1 MQICLDD
8 TKELK
13 ELSSIRS
20 RKLEPSRC
28 HVTIV
33 APNSFEN
40 RNTSLTILQLGFHSA
55 VKFRSGG
62 FNSGFTFIELS
73 MERELVE
80 LFEKVKEAAD
90 AAAVDGGGDSS
101 PEESRCLDVLKQLK
115 KFPVNY
121 QVLVSSQVGK
131 RLRQLT
137 KHPREKIQALA
148 SDVVQNWKNI
158 IVRETLK
165 NKNSNGV
172 NGESVKDE
180 SAGATATANGATKS
194 QRAESVKVEK
204 VSRVDDV
211 KVERM
216 TSKIEEVVKTE
227 RPFAEK
233 NVERVI
239 VLKTEKSSSNV
250 ASAAPPKL
258 GALIYCKDSVRDK
271 VRELLSEAL
280 CKVSGEVDE
289 ELRDEVNA
297 CDPYRVAVQV
307 ETAMFEKWGRSSGA
321 QKFKYRSIMFNIK
334 DQNNQDFRRKVL
346 LGNFP
351 PHTIT
356 DLTPEE
362 MASEERQKQNEKIK
376 EKALFN
382 SERGAP
388 VQASTD
394 KFKCGRCKKS
404 QCTYYQMQTRSAD
417 EPMTT
422 YVTCVNCQ
430 NRWKFC

>member
-1 MQICLDD
+1 
-8 TKELK
+8 
-13 ELSSIRS
+13 
-20 RKLEPSRC
+20 
-28 HVTIV
+28 
-33 APNSFEN
+33 
-40 RNTSLTILQLGFHSA
+40 
-55 VKFRSGG
+55 
-62 FNSGFTFIELS
+62 

-80 LFEKVKEAAD
+80 LFEKVKQAAD
-90 AAAVDGGGDSS
+90 AAAVDGAGDSS

-180 SAGATATANGATKS
+180 SAGATATATANGATKS

-227 RPFAEK
+227 SPFAEK
-233 NVERVI
+233 NVGRVI

-271 VRELLSEAL
+271 VRELLAEAL

-289 ELRDEVNA
+289 ELTDEVNA

-346 LGNFP
+346 LGKFP
-351 PHTIT
+351 PRTIT

-376 EKALFN
+376 EKALYN
-382 SERGAP
+382 SELGAP

>member
-1 MQICLDD
+1 MQ
-8 TKELK
+8 TNQ
-13 ELSSIRS
+13 
-20 RKLEPSRC
+20 
-28 HVTIV
+28 IV
-33 APNSFEN
+33 IK
-40 RNTSLTILQLGFHSA
+40 RTGKLGFQSA
-55 VKFRSGG
+55 VKFRGGG
-62 FNSGFTFIELS
+62 FNSGFTFIEFGDRS
-73 MERELVE
+73 MEKELVE
-80 LFEKVKEAAD
+80 LFEKVKRTAD
-90 AAAVDGGGDSS
+90 EAAVDGGADSS

-121 QVLVSSQVGK
+121 QVLVSTQVGK

-165 NKNSNGV
+165 SKNSNGV

-180 SAGATATANGATKS
+180 SAGATANGATKS

-216 TSKIEEVVKTE
+216 TSKIEEVVNTE
-227 RPFAEK
+227 SAFAEK
-233 NVERVI
+233 KVERVI

-250 ASAAPPKL
+250 VGAAPPKL

-271 VRELLSEAL
+271 VRELLAEAL

-307 ETAMFEKWGRSSGA
+307 ETAMFEKWGRSNGA
-321 QKFKYRSIMFNIK
+321 QKFKYRSMMFNIK

-346 LGNFP
+346 LGKFP
-351 PHTIT
+351 PSTIT
-356 DLTPEE
+356 DLTPED

>member
-1 MQICLDD
+1 ME
-8 TKELK
+8 KEL
-13 ELSSIRS
+13 I
-20 RKLEPSRC
+20 
-28 HVTIV
+28 
-33 APNSFEN
+33 
-40 RNTSLTILQLGFHSA
+40 
-55 VKFRSGG
+55 
-62 FNSGFTFIELS
+62 
-73 MERELVE
+73 E
-80 LFEKVKEAAD
+80 LFETVKRAAD

-101 PEESRCLDVLKQLK
+101 AEESRCLDVLKQLK

-121 QVLVSSQVGK
+121 QVLISSQVGK

-158 IVRETLK
+158 IVRETMK

-180 SAGATATANGATKS
+180 CAAANGATKS

-204 VSRVDDV
+204 VSSRIDNV

-216 TSKIEEVVKTE
+216 TSKSEKVVKTE
-227 RPFAEK
+227 SSSAVKKVECV
-233 NVERVI
+233 NVV
-239 VLKTEKSSSNV
+239 KTEKSSSNV

-258 GALIYCKDSVRDK
+258 GAVISCKDSLRDK
-271 VRELLSEAL
+271 VRELLAEAL

-289 ELRDEVNA
+289 DLRDEVNA

-307 ETAMFEKWGRSSGA
+307 ETAMFEKWGRSNGA

-346 LGNFP
+346 LGKFP
-351 PHTIT
+351 PHSIT
-356 DLTPEE
+356 ELTPEE

>member
-1 MQICLDD
+1 ME
-8 TKELK
+8 KEL
-13 ELSSIRS
+13 I
-20 RKLEPSRC
+20 
-28 HVTIV
+28 
-33 APNSFEN
+33 
-40 RNTSLTILQLGFHSA
+40 
-55 VKFRSGG
+55 
-62 FNSGFTFIELS
+62 
-73 MERELVE
+73 E
-80 LFEKVKEAAD
+80 LFETVKRAAD
-90 AAAVDGGGDSS
+90 AAAVDGGADSS

-158 IVRETLK
+158 IVRETVK

-180 SAGATATANGATKS
+180 CAGATNGATKS
-194 QRAESVKVEK
+194 QRVESVKVEK
-204 VSRVDDV
+204 MSRVDNV
-211 KVERM
+211 KVERT
-216 TSKIEEVVKTE
+216 TSKSEKVVVKSE
-227 RPFAEK
+227 SSIAEK
-233 NVERVI
+233 KVQRVNVV
-239 VLKTEKSSSNV
+239 KTEKSSSNV

-271 VRELLSEAL
+271 VRELLAEAL
-280 CKVSGEVDE
+280 CKVSGEVDDD
-289 ELRDEVNA
+289 LRDEVNA

-307 ETAMFEKWGRSSGA
+307 ETAMFEKWGRSNGT

-346 LGNFP
+346 LGKFP
-351 PHTIT
+351 PRSIT
-356 DLTPEE
+356 ELTPEE

-382 SERGAP
+382 SERGLPA
-388 VQASTD
+388 QASTD
-394 KFKCGRCKKS
+394 KFKCGRCRKN

>member
-1 MQICLDD
+1 ME
-8 TKELK
+8 KEL
-13 ELSSIRS
+13 I
-20 RKLEPSRC
+20 
-28 HVTIV
+28 
-33 APNSFEN
+33 
-40 RNTSLTILQLGFHSA
+40 
-55 VKFRSGG
+55 
-62 FNSGFTFIELS
+62 
-73 MERELVE
+73 E
-80 LFEKVKEAAD
+80 LFETVKRAAD
-90 AAAVDGGGDSS
+90 AAAVAGDSDSS

-137 KHPREKIQALA
+137 KHPREKIQTLA

-165 NKNSNGV
+165 NKNNGV

-180 SAGATATANGATKS
+180 CAGATANGATKS
-194 QRAESVKVEK
+194 QRVESVKVEK

-211 KVERM
+211 KVETM
-216 TSKIEEVVKTE
+216 
-227 RPFAEK
+227 
-233 NVERVI
+233 N
-239 VLKTEKSSSNV
+239 VLKTESSSAEKRAERVNLVKTETSSSNV

-258 GALIYCKDSVRDK
+258 GALIYCKDSARDK
-271 VRELLSEAL
+271 VRELLAEAL

-289 ELRDEVNA
+289 DLRNEVNA

-307 ETAMFEKWGRSSGA
+307 ETAMFEKWGRSNGA

-346 LGNFP
+346 LGKFP
-351 PHTIT
+351 PRTIT
-356 DLTPEE
+356 ELTPEE

-394 KFKCGRCKKS
+394 KFKCGRCRKS

>member
-1 MQICLDD
+1 ME
-8 TKELK
+8 KEL
-13 ELSSIRS
+13 I
-20 RKLEPSRC
+20 
-28 HVTIV
+28 
-33 APNSFEN
+33 
-40 RNTSLTILQLGFHSA
+40 
-55 VKFRSGG
+55 
-62 FNSGFTFIELS
+62 
-73 MERELVE
+73 E
-80 LFEKVKEAAD
+80 LFERVKRAAD
-90 AAAVDGGGDSS
+90 AAAVDGGA
-101 PEESRCLDVLKQLK
+101 EESRCLDVLKELK

-121 QVLVSSQVGK
+121 QLLVSSQVGK
-131 RLRQLT
+131 RLRQLA

-158 IVRETLK
+158 IVKETLK

-180 SAGATATANGATKS
+180 CAGATANGATKS

-204 VSRVDDV
+204 VSRVDNV
-211 KVERM
+211 KVERT
-216 TSKIEEVVKTE
+216 TSKSEKVVKSE
-227 RPFAEK
+227 SSFAEK
-233 NVERVI
+233 KVERVS
-239 VLKTEKSSSNV
+239 VANSEKSNSTV

-271 VRELLSEAL
+271 VREILAEAL
-280 CKVSGEVDE
+280 CKVVGEVDE
-289 ELRDEVNA
+289 DLRDEVNL

-307 ETAMFEKWGRSSGA
+307 ETAMFEKWGRSNGA

-346 LGNFP
+346 LGKFP
-351 PHTIT
+351 LHRIT
-356 DLTPEE
+356 ELTPEE

-382 SERGAP
+382 SERGLPA
-388 VQASTD
+388 QASTD
-394 KFKCGRCKKS
+394 KFKCGRCRKN

>member
-1 MQICLDD
+1 
-8 TKELK
+8 
-13 ELSSIRS
+13 
-20 RKLEPSRC
+20 
-28 HVTIV
+28 
-33 APNSFEN
+33 
-40 RNTSLTILQLGFHSA
+40 
-55 VKFRSGG
+55 
-62 FNSGFTFIELS
+62 
-73 MERELVE
+73 MEKELVE
-80 LFEKVKEAAD
+80 LFEKVKRTAD
-90 AAAVDGGGDSS
+90 EAAVDGGADSS

-121 QVLVSSQVGK
+121 QVLVSTQVGK

-165 NKNSNGV
+165 SKNSNGV

-180 SAGATATANGATKS
+180 SAGATANGATKS

-216 TSKIEEVVKTE
+216 TSKIEEVVNTE
-227 RPFAEK
+227 SAFAEK
-233 NVERVI
+233 KVERVI

-250 ASAAPPKL
+250 VGAAPPKL

-271 VRELLSEAL
+271 VRELLAEAL

-307 ETAMFEKWGRSSGA
+307 ETAMFEKWGRSNGA
-321 QKFKYRSIMFNIK
+321 QKFKYRSMMFNIK

-346 LGNFP
+346 LGKFP
-351 PHTIT
+351 PSTIT
-356 DLTPEE
+356 DLTPED

>member
-1 MQICLDD
+1 MGFIRPSNFVTECSIPSIIFVEFGERSME
-8 TKELK
+8 KEL
-13 ELSSIRS
+13 I
-20 RKLEPSRC
+20 
-28 HVTIV
+28 
-33 APNSFEN
+33 
-40 RNTSLTILQLGFHSA
+40 
-55 VKFRSGG
+55 
-62 FNSGFTFIELS
+62 
-73 MERELVE
+73 E
-80 LFEKVKEAAD
+80 LFETVKRAAD
-90 AAAVDGGGDSS
+90 AAAVDGGADSS

-137 KHPREKIQALA
+137 KHPREQIQALA

-158 IVRETLK
+158 IVRETVK

-180 SAGATATANGATKS
+180 CAGATANGATKS
-194 QRAESVKVEK
+194 QRVESVKVEK
-204 VSRVDDV
+204 MSRVDNV
-211 KVERM
+211 KIERM
-216 TSKIEEVVKTE
+216 TSKSEKVVVKSE
-227 RPFAEK
+227 SSIAEK
-233 NVERVI
+233 KVERVN
-239 VLKTEKSSSNV
+239 VVKTEKSSSNV

-271 VRELLSEAL
+271 VRELLAEAL
-280 CKVSGEVDE
+280 CKVSGEVDDD
-289 ELRDEVNA
+289 LRDEVNA

-307 ETAMFEKWGRSSGA
+307 ETAMFEKWGRSNGT

-346 LGNFP
+346 LGKFP
-351 PHTIT
+351 PRSIT
-356 DLTPEE
+356 ELTPEE

-382 SERGAP
+382 SERGLPA
-388 VQASTD
+388 QASTD
-394 KFKCGRCKKS
+394 KFKCGRCRKN

>member
-1 MQICLDD
+1 ME
-8 TKELK
+8 KEL
-13 ELSSIRS
+13 I
-20 RKLEPSRC
+20 
-28 HVTIV
+28 
-33 APNSFEN
+33 
-40 RNTSLTILQLGFHSA
+40 
-55 VKFRSGG
+55 
-62 FNSGFTFIELS
+62 
-73 MERELVE
+73 E
-80 LFEKVKEAAD
+80 LFETVKRAAD
-90 AAAVDGGGDSS
+90 AAAVDGGADSS
-101 PEESRCLDVLKQLK
+101 PEESRCLDVLKELK

-158 IVRETLK
+158 IVRETIK

-180 SAGATATANGATKS
+180 CAGPTANGATKS
-194 QRAESVKVEK
+194 HKVDSVKVEK
-204 VSRVDDV
+204 VSRVDNV
-211 KVERM
+211 KVERT
-216 TSKIEEVVKTE
+216 TSKSENVVKTE
-227 RPFAEK
+227 SSFTEK
-233 NVERVI
+233 KVERVN
-239 VLKTEKSSSNV
+239 VVKTEKSSSNV

-271 VRELLSEAL
+271 VRELLAEAL

-289 ELRDEVNA
+289 DLNDEVNA

-307 ETAMFEKWGRSSGA
+307 ETAMFEKWGRSNGA

-346 LGNFP
+346 LGKFP
-351 PHTIT
+351 AHSIT
-356 DLTPEE
+356 ELTPEE

-382 SERGAP
+382 SERGLPA
-388 VQASTD
+388 QASTD
-394 KFKCGRCKKS
+394 KFKCGRCRKN

>member
-1 MQICLDD
+1 ME
-8 TKELK
+8 KEL
-13 ELSSIRS
+13 I
-20 RKLEPSRC
+20 
-28 HVTIV
+28 
-33 APNSFEN
+33 
-40 RNTSLTILQLGFHSA
+40 
-55 VKFRSGG
+55 
-62 FNSGFTFIELS
+62 
-73 MERELVE
+73 E
-80 LFEKVKEAAD
+80 LFETVKRAAD
-90 AAAVDGGGDSS
+90 AAALDGGADSS

-148 SDVVQNWKNI
+148 SDVVQDWKNI

-165 NKNSNGV
+165 NKNSNVV
-172 NGESVKDE
+172 NGESVKKDE
-180 SAGATATANGATKS
+180 CAGATANGATKT

-211 KVERM
+211 KVEKM
-216 TSKIEEVVKTE
+216 TSKSEKVVKTE
-227 RPFAEK
+227 SSFAEK
-233 NVERVI
+233 KVERVN
-239 VLKTEKSSSNV
+239 VVKTEKSSSNV
-250 ASAAPPKL
+250 ASSAPPKL

-271 VRELLSEAL
+271 VRELLAEAL
-280 CKVSGEVDE
+280 CKVSGEVNED
-289 ELRDEVNA
+289 LRVEVNA

-307 ETAMFEKWGRSSGA
+307 ETAMFEKWGRSNGA

-346 LGNFP
+346 LGKFP
-351 PHTIT
+351 PRTIT
-356 DLTPEE
+356 ELTPED

-394 KFKCGRCKKS
+394 KFKCGRCKKN

>member
-1 MQICLDD
+1 ME
-8 TKELK
+8 KEL
-13 ELSSIRS
+13 I
-20 RKLEPSRC
+20 
-28 HVTIV
+28 
-33 APNSFEN
+33 
-40 RNTSLTILQLGFHSA
+40 
-55 VKFRSGG
+55 
-62 FNSGFTFIELS
+62 
-73 MERELVE
+73 E
-80 LFEKVKEAAD
+80 LFETVKRAAD
-90 AAAVDGGGDSS
+90 AAAAVDSGADSS

-121 QVLVSSQVGK
+121 QVLVTSQVGK

-158 IVRETLK
+158 IVKETMK

-180 SAGATATANGATKS
+180 CAGATANGATKS
-194 QRAESVKVEK
+194 QTAESVKVEK
-204 VSRVDDV
+204 VSRVDNV
-211 KVERM
+211 KIERVTSKSELVVKSESSIAEKKVERVN
-216 TSKIEEVVKTE
+216 VV
-227 RPFAEK
+227 
-233 NVERVI
+233 
-239 VLKTEKSSSNV
+239 KTEKSSSS
-250 ASAAPPKL
+250 AAIAAPPKL
-258 GALIYCKDSVRDK
+258 GALIYCKDSLRDK
-271 VRELLSEAL
+271 VRELLAEAL

-289 ELRDEVNA
+289 DLMDEVNA

-307 ETAMFEKWGRSSGA
+307 ETAMFEKWGRSNGA

-351 PHTIT
+351 PRGIT
-356 DLTPEE
+356 ELTPEE

-394 KFKCGRCKKS
+394 KFKCGRCKQNK
-404 QCTYYQMQTRSAD
+404 CTYYQMQTRSAD

>member
-1 MQICLDD
+1 ME
-8 TKELK
+8 KEL
-13 ELSSIRS
+13 I
-20 RKLEPSRC
+20 
-28 HVTIV
+28 
-33 APNSFEN
+33 
-40 RNTSLTILQLGFHSA
+40 
-55 VKFRSGG
+55 
-62 FNSGFTFIELS
+62 
-73 MERELVE
+73 E
-80 LFEKVKEAAD
+80 LFETVKRAAD
-90 AAAVDGGGDSS
+90 AAAVDGGADSS
-101 PEESRCLDVLKQLK
+101 PEESRCVDVLKQLK

-121 QVLVSSQVGK
+121 QVLVSTQVGK

-180 SAGATATANGATKS
+180 CPGATANEATKS
-194 QRAESVKVEK
+194 QIANLVKVEK
-204 VSRVDDV
+204 VSRVDNV

-216 TSKIEEVVKTE
+216 TSKSDNVVKSESSFTVNAVKTE
-227 RPFAEK
+227 KRTVSDSIKVEK
-233 NVERVI
+233 I
-239 VLKTEKSSSNV
+239 SKDGKLSSNV
-250 ASAAPPKL
+250 ASVAPPKL

-271 VRELLSEAL
+271 VRELLAEAL
-280 CKVSGEVDE
+280 CKVSGEVDDD
-289 ELRDEVNA
+289 LRDEVNA
-297 CDPYRVAVQV
+297 CDPNRVAVQV
-307 ETAMFEKWGRSSGA
+307 ETAMFERWGRSNGA

-334 DQNNQDFRRKVL
+334 DPNNPDFRRKVL
-346 LGNFP
+346 IGQIP
-351 PHTIT
+351 PRSIT
-356 DLTPEE
+356 ELTPEE

-382 SERGAP
+382 SERGLPA
-388 VQASTD
+388 QASTD
-394 KFKCGRCKKS
+394 KFKCGRCRKN